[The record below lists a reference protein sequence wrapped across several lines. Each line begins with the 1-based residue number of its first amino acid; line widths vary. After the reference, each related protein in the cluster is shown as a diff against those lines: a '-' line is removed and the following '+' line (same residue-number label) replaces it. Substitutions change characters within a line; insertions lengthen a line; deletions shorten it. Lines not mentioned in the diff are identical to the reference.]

1 MGGAD
6 GRNIAGEI
14 KMTYEQAVR
23 YIDDIPKF
31 TKKNTLENTKV
42 LLERLGNP
50 QNSMKILHVAGTN
63 GKGSVCAYLS
73 SILTVAG
80 KKTGLFTSPHLV
92 KINER
97 FQINQEQVSDEV
109 FMEAFEAVMDM
120 VKACEPEGIFH
131 PTYFEVLFLIGM
143 VIFEKAGVEYLVLET
158 GLGGRKDATNAVEN
172 QMISIITSIGLDHV
186 EYLGDTHAAIAGEK
200 AGIMKPGVPVVFD
213 AERQDVREVIEKH
226 AETLKSKAFP
236 VDSSMYK
243 ISSATHK
250 NIDFSTATEYYDTMM
265 LEISSI
271 AEYQVKNAMLAVTAL
286 KAVDEAGDFSEAVI
300 REGIRKMKWQGRMET
315 VLEGVILDGAHNEA
329 GVAEFVKTV
338 RTYQEQQ
345 KIVYLFAAVNDKN
358 YEKMIQ
364 TICEETKFDQVIVTE
379 VDSYRKTPAE
389 QLASIFRAYTDVP
402 VEVEPQV
409 EKAFDLGCR
418 AKEDGL
424 LFGVGSLYLVGE
436 LKTLLNRRREHD

>member
-1 MGGAD
+1 
-6 GRNIAGEI
+6 
-14 KMTYEQAVR
+14 
-23 YIDDIPKF
+23 
-31 TKKNTLENTKV
+31 
-42 LLERLGNP
+42 
-50 QNSMKILHVAGTN
+50 
-63 GKGSVCAYLS
+63 
-73 SILTVAG
+73 
-80 KKTGLFTSPHLV
+80 
-92 KINER
+92 
-97 FQINQEQVSDEV
+97 
-109 FMEAFEAVMDM
+109 
-120 VKACEPEGIFH
+120 
-131 PTYFEVLFLIGM
+131 
-143 VIFEKAGVEYLVLET
+143 
-158 GLGGRKDATNAVEN
+158 
-172 QMISIITSIGLDHV
+172 
-186 EYLGDTHAAIAGEK
+186 
-200 AGIMKPGVPVVFD
+200 
-213 AERQDVREVIEKH
+213 
-226 AETLKSKAFP
+226 
-236 VDSSMYK
+236 
-243 ISSATHK
+243 
-250 NIDFSTATEYYDTMM
+250 
-265 LEISSI
+265 
-271 AEYQVKNAMLAVTAL
+271 VKNAMLSVTAL

-389 QLASIFRAYTDVP
+389 ELASIFRAYTDVP